1 MCHTRAARKTFY
13 DVIVKKK
20 KKRSGGERARHT
32 EEGDARS
39 DCDVELERRLDV
51 VIGGDT
57 LVLAAVPKPHRSPD
71 CEAAS
76 SDLHAVRQRLAV
88 SVNAPKEE
96 SRACVQA
103 SGAGKS
109 LFVISSV

>member
-20 KKRSGGERARHT
+20 RSGGERARHT
-32 EEGDARS
+32 GEGDARS

-57 LVLAAVPKPHRSPD
+57 LVLAAVPKLHRSPD

-96 SRACVQA
+96 SCACVQA